1 MPLKRGK
8 RGMLDLWFDNISWE
22 HMYWLPRE
30 LGTQFYE
37 IGNVAATCFLFQ
49 MPGASAVCEW
59 HLPLLCTSENRSI
72 QASKS
77 WRGNTRERGPLS
89 FLCIWINQNSQTDG
103 LEVERH
109 VLVKSQVSH
118 AMLKDFLV
126 RILWHYDGHVT
137 NNTAIKN
144 WDINSLNKLCMLLH
158 FNLSSVRDCCISFHH
173 RQPLELEELQTLK
186 VTGW

>member
-1 MPLKRGK
+1 VKIGVFKPVNPGGATQGNAALC
-8 RGMLDLWFDNISWE
+8 LF
-22 HMYWLPRE
+22 YVFE
-30 LGTQFYE
+30 L
-37 IGNVAATCFLFQ
+37 I
-49 MPGASAVCEW
+49 
-59 HLPLLCTSENRSI
+59 
-72 QASKS
+72 K
-77 WRGNTRERGPLS
+77 
-89 FLCIWINQNSQTDG
+89 NSQTDG

-137 NNTAIKN
+137 NNTAIRD
-144 WDINSLNKLCMLLH
+144 WDVNSVNKLCILLH

-173 RQPLELEELQTLK
+173 RQPLELEELQALK